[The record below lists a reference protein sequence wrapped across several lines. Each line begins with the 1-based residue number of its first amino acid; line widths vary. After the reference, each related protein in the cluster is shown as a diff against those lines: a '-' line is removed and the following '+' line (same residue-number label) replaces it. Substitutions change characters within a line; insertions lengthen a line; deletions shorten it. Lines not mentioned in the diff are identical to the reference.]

1 MMAAEGAV
9 DADDLARAAGEA
21 MWRADR
27 ASKWLGMQLEEIRA
41 GYARMSMRVTADMT
55 NGQDYC
61 HGGLIFS
68 LADSSFGFACNSRNQ
83 RALAAG
89 CSIEF
94 LAPAQLG
101 DDLTSECR
109 EQALAGRT
117 GLYDARVTN
126 QRGVLIALFRG
137 KSATVKGN
145 WIK

>member
-1 MMAAEGAV
+1 MEA
-9 DADDLARAAGEA
+9 DALAKAAGEA

-41 GYARMSMRVTADMT
+41 CYTRLSMTVTADMT
-55 NGQDYC
+55 NGQDLC

-89 CSIEF
+89 CSIEY

-101 DDLTSECR
+101 DRLTAECR
-109 EQALAGRT
+109 EQATVGRT

-126 QRGVLIALFRG
+126 QKGELIALFRG
-137 KSATVKGN
+137 KSATVRGT
-145 WIK
+145 WTG